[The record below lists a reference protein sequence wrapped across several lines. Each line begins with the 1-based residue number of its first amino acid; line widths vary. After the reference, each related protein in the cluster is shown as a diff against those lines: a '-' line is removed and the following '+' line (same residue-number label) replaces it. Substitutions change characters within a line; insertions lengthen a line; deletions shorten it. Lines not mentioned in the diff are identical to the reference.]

1 MYKTFYLLHQ
11 FCTIGIPMWKKIIIL
26 ALIGILGLLFFLN
39 QNKKGSESTTSG
51 GLFSNKKPSATA
63 RPVKKTNS
71 VFVPYWASMDADDRD
86 EYDRY
91 IYFGVTANERGI
103 NTDDPGYKA
112 LSSFIPF
119 AEGKEKWLTVRMLD
133 HDVNTEVL
141 GNSSTWVNIAHDIAK
156 TAAENGFDSVVLDLE
171 VGLISFHI
179 APDSISGFSEAV
191 SHEVR
196 AQNMQYAIAIYGDA
210 SFRQRPYD
218 VKTLAGNADEIMI
231 MAYDFHKSFGEAGP
245 NFPLNGVDTYNYD
258 FTTMIGDFSEAVPA
272 HKLSVIYGM
281 YGYEWIV
288 DDQGRALKTASALTV
303 NQIEK
308 RFLNGCSERE
318 CRIRRDEVSA
328 ETEITFKD
336 AEGRTHVVWFEDNE
350 SVKEKQAAAEKKGIG
365 PSVFWAYGY
374 F

>member
-1 MYKTFYLLHQ
+1 
-11 FCTIGIPMWKKIIIL
+11 MWKKIL
-26 ALIGILGLLFFLN
+26 LLSLIGVLGLLFFLN
-39 QNKKGSESTTSG
+39 QNKKEANSRNPG
-51 GLFSNKKPSATA
+51 GFFSNKKISPTP
-63 RPVKKTNS
+63 RPLKKTNS
-71 VFVPYWASMDADDRD
+71 IFVPYWASMDASDRD
-86 EYDRY
+86 DYDRY

-112 LSSFIPF
+112 LSSFVPF

-133 HDVNTEVL
+133 HDVNTRILE
-141 GNSSTWVNIAHDIAK
+141 NSSSWVNIAHDIAT
-156 TAAENGFDSVVLDLE
+156 TAAENGFDGVVLDLE

-191 SHEVR
+191 SHEVH
-196 AQNMQYAIAIYGDA
+196 AQNMQYGMAIYGDA

-218 VKTLAGNADEIMI
+218 VKTLSENTDEIMI

-258 FTTMIGDFSEAVPA
+258 FTTMIEDFSSAVPA

-288 DDQGRALKTASALTV
+288 DDQGRAIKTASALTV

-318 CRIRRDEVSA
+318 CSIKRDQESA
-328 ETEITFKD
+328 ETEIIFKD
-336 AEGRTHVVWFEDNE
+336 SEGRKHVVWFEDAE
-350 SVKEKQAAAEKKGIG
+350 SVKRKQAAAAAKGIG
-365 PSVFWAYGY
+365 PSIFWAYGY